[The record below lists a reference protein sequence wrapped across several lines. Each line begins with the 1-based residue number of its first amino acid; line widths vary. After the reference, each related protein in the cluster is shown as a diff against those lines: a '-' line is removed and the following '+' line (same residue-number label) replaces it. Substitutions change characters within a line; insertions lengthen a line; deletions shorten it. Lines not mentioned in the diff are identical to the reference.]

1 MFKRVICTSILVG
14 AVVLA
19 GKGYKESLERT
30 GYTFGEPKKETEQN
44 IQETNYVEPSE
55 DTLKALDEG
64 LKANKEVRDSEPS
77 LDEKL
82 TEKVKDYIE
91 APVGTESP
99 FYVDGSETGENP
111 VYSGM
116 TKEATQK
123 PHRDDK
129 YANSPFYNP
138 ETGENV
144 VETGEEI
151 QDNMSDETSPYIK

>member
-1 MFKRVICTSILVG
+1 MFKRIICTSILVG

-19 GKGYKESLERT
+19 CQGYKEGMERR
-30 GYTFGEPKKETEQN
+30 GYTFGEPEKKTEQD
-44 IQETNYVEPSE
+44 IQETNYTEPSE
-55 DTLKALDEG
+55 DTLKALDEE
-64 LKANKEVRDSEPS
+64 LKANKQARDNEPS

-82 TEKVKDYIE
+82 TERAKNYIE

-116 TKEATQK
+116 TEEATQK
-123 PHRDDK
+123 PHRNDK